1 MCGFAGER
9 GFRSLPEQGHYILTE
24 FPNEI
29 WAPASQTRINS
40 GEGSISNR
48 IWIIDILSAAANPST
63 GRRERS
69 APKEEEEAAP
79 HNAPGDYIYVRKSFF
94 IITLENLL
102 Y

>member
-1 MCGFAGER
+1 MALCNIHVCVGGGER
-9 GFRSLPEQGHYILTE
+9 LSLSALCPHRGIILTE

-48 IWIIDILSAAANPST
+48 IWIIDILSAANPST

-69 APKEEEEAAP
+69 APKERRRRRLSA
-79 HNAPGDYIYVRKSFF
+79 
-94 IITLENLL
+94 
-102 Y
+102 